1 MAITKTLSGFSNE
14 EVKAMGQALAEMWDW
29 DSVTIEEIDGYAC
42 CTLQVGNES
51 DGNTSRIVIGH
62 SNRYYTEVE
71 VYVPQS
77 DNYIYIKSAEEKN
90 LTVQAIRTESALLL
104 QFGTGSAIPA
114 IETTTII
121 ISYATNHYTGIK
133 EPVLSIFENPAIDTT
148 GDDTL
153 KTFIASQDVIQGKTS
168 QKSIGYVNS
177 NSAISALTPFF
188 YRDSRCTLDDVF
200 LFTAYQPPYLYR
212 GDCTINGRRYYVC
225 NLIAALDE

>member
-14 EVKAMGQALAEMWDW
+14 EVKAMGQDLAEMWDW
-29 DSVTIEEIDGYAC
+29 DSVTIEEIDGYAY
-42 CTLQVGNES
+42 CTLQVGN
-51 DGNTSRIVIGH
+51 SRIEIYR
-62 SNRYYTEVE
+62 NRYYTIAEI
-71 VYVPQS
+71 YVPQS
-77 DNYIYIKSAEEKN
+77 DNYVFSKYAEGLN
-90 LTVQAIRTESALLL
+90 LLIRATRTESALLL
-104 QFGTGSAIPA
+104 QFGSGS
-114 IETTTII
+114 IEPYINATTII
-121 ISYATNHYTGIK
+121 ISYATNHHTGIK

-188 YRDSRCTLDDVF
+188 YRDSRCTLDGVF